1 MARILDD
8 ITQAVGNTPLVR
20 LNRLAKDLP
29 GDVAVKVEFYNPA
42 NSVKDRIGTA
52 IVDAA
57 EAAGELTPGGTIV
70 EGTSGN
76 TGIALAMVGAARGY
90 RVILTMPETMSTER
104 RVMLKA
110 FGAEIVL
117 TPGADGMRG
126 ALERAQEIVRSTPN
140 SIWAQQFANQANIQ
154 AHYTGTG
161 PEIWDASEGAV
172 DVFIAGV
179 GTGGT
184 ITGAGRYLREQKPDV
199 KLIAVE
205 PADSP
210 ILSGGQAGP
219 HKIQGIGAN
228 FVPAILDTEI
238 SPELVPAKDGK
249 IQSTEATVG
258 PYALNDFFLFYISR
272 FGLKPSKVA
281 YLAHQ
286 AWGDVARGDWPQGLP
301 EAERVAYDLPTIKG
315 WLRKFLI
322 RFFQLLQ
329 EARHGVPQWTLGARC
344 ITPGLRKYRY
354 RP

>member
-140 SIWAQQFANQANIQ
+140 SIWAQQFANQANVQ

-172 DVFIAGV
+172 DVFIAGI

-184 ITGAGRYLREQKPDV
+184 LTGSGRYLREQKPDV

-228 FVPAILDTEI
+228 FVPEILDTDLYDEVYPATFEESIETARRLGTEEGILGGI
-238 SPELVPAKDGK
+238 STGAIVSAALKEAAKPESEGK
-249 IQSTEATVG
+249 LIVAVVC
-258 PYALNDFFLFYISR
+258 DFGERYISTAL
-272 FGLKPSKVA
+272 FE
-281 YLAHQ
+281 
-286 AWGDVARGDWPQGLP
+286 DIRG
-301 EAERVAYDLPTIKG
+301 
-315 WLRKFLI
+315 
-322 RFFQLLQ
+322 
-329 EARHGVPQWTLGARC
+329 
-344 ITPGLRKYRY
+344 
-354 RP
+354 

>member
-20 LNRLAKDLP
+20 LNRLAQDLP

-140 SIWAQQFANQANIQ
+140 SIWAQQFANQANVQ

-228 FVPAILDTEI
+228 FVPEILDTDLYDEVYPATFEESIETARRLGTEEGILGGI
-238 SPELVPAKDGK
+238 STGAIISAALKEAAKPESEGK
-249 IQSTEATVG
+249 LIVAIVC
-258 PYALNDFFLFYISR
+258 DFGERYISTAL
-272 FGLKPSKVA
+272 FE
-281 YLAHQ
+281 
-286 AWGDVARGDWPQGLP
+286 DIRG
-301 EAERVAYDLPTIKG
+301 
-315 WLRKFLI
+315 
-322 RFFQLLQ
+322 
-329 EARHGVPQWTLGARC
+329 
-344 ITPGLRKYRY
+344 
-354 RP
+354 

>member
-8 ITQAVGNTPLVR
+8 ITQAVGGTPLVR

-228 FVPAILDTEI
+228 FVPEMLDTDLYDEVYPATFEESIETARRLGTEEGILGGI
-238 SPELVPAKDGK
+238 STGAIISAALKEAAKPESEGK
-249 IQSTEATVG
+249 LIVAIVC
-258 PYALNDFFLFYISR
+258 DFGERYISTAL
-272 FGLKPSKVA
+272 FE
-281 YLAHQ
+281 
-286 AWGDVARGDWPQGLP
+286 DIRG
-301 EAERVAYDLPTIKG
+301 
-315 WLRKFLI
+315 
-322 RFFQLLQ
+322 
-329 EARHGVPQWTLGARC
+329 
-344 ITPGLRKYRY
+344 
-354 RP
+354 

>member
-140 SIWAQQFANQANIQ
+140 SIWAQQFANQANVQ
-154 AHYTGTG
+154 AHYRGTG

-228 FVPAILDTEI
+228 FVPEILDTDLYDEVYPAAFEESVETARRLGTEEGILGGI
-238 SPELVPAKDGK
+238 STGAIISAALKEAAKPESEGK
-249 IQSTEATVG
+249 LIVAIVC
-258 PYALNDFFLFYISR
+258 DFGERYISTAL
-272 FGLKPSKVA
+272 FE
-281 YLAHQ
+281 
-286 AWGDVARGDWPQGLP
+286 DIRG
-301 EAERVAYDLPTIKG
+301 
-315 WLRKFLI
+315 
-322 RFFQLLQ
+322 
-329 EARHGVPQWTLGARC
+329 
-344 ITPGLRKYRY
+344 
-354 RP
+354 